1 MTKITQG
8 LRLRERR
15 SSSSSG
21 LAMKIELAPLPY
33 SYTALEPKI
42 SKRTLEFH
50 HDKHH
55 AKYVNVANQMIE
67 GTEMEPD
74 DCATIVLKSHKA
86 RTHSLLLRYL
96 LNETMPYLY
105 LNL

>member
-1 MTKITQG
+1 M
-8 LRLRERR
+8 RLRERR

-86 RTHSLLLRYL
+86 RTLSYCCFATPSTKPCHTS
-96 LNETMPYLY
+96 T
-105 LNL
+105 